1 MNSPQKPDLLNAP
14 TIVTGHA
21 NADFDCLAAI
31 IAAGKLYPGAT
42 LIFPGSQEKN
52 LRHFFIQSA
61 TYMFNFKNFKEIE
74 PESVQTLVLV
84 DTRQR
89 SRVPHIEAVFANPGL
104 TIHCYDHH
112 PDTDEDVA
120 ATVSLVRPFSMMAS
134 MRMPVVEPQFFTT
147 DRAAATSSSVS
158 GWWS

>member
-1 MNSPQKPDLLNAP
+1 MTFPSKPALLAAP

-52 LRHFFIQSA
+52 IRHFFIQSA
-61 TYMFNFKNFKEIE
+61 TYLFNFKNFKEID
-74 PESVQTLVLV
+74 PASIGMLILV

-89 SRVPHIEAVFANPGL
+89 SRVPHVEPVFANPGL
-104 TIHCYDHH
+104 VIHCYDHH
-112 PDTDEDVA
+112 PDTDEDVVA
-120 ATVSLVRPFSMMAS
+120 ALS
-134 MRMPVVEPQFFTT
+134 VVKPWGSTTAILMEEIIARKLALTT
-147 DRAAATSSSVS
+147 DEATIL
-158 GWWS
+158 GLGIYE